1 MANKYSIITNF
12 LLHLHPKSVNAQ
24 ALKFNRTFGL
34 GGINALLFVI
44 LAFTGLLL
52 RFSYIPTPN
61 DAYNSILSLQTNSIF
76 GSLIRN
82 VHHWSAMLM
91 VVTAFLHL
99 LRVFYTNSIYYQR
112 KKNWY
117 YGLLLF
123 VLVLAFNFTGYLL
136 PWDQLSFWAVTI
148 TTNIIEYIPFIGE
161 GMANL
166 LRGGEN
172 VNGNTLLNFYNFH
185 TALLPLL
192 FVVFMVLHFWLIRK
206 AKGITV
212 ADNSKQEMVN
222 VNPKLIN
229 KEIITALIL
238 SIFILIIS
246 ILFDAPL
253 LEKANPL
260 ISPNPSKAA
269 WYFMGV
275 QELLINLHPIFVSLI
290 IPVFLV
296 AFFVLIAKSDINKD
310 KIGIWFYSINGKKV
324 TIISA
329 IFSLVLTSVL
339 IISNEYFLTLNQLSI
354 SLFISTGLIPF
365 LMYLIPVGIFI
376 IYLIKVYKAD
386 KIELIIAIT
395 TIIFTSYIIMSFIG
409 IWLRG
414 EGMKL
419 IF

>member
-1 MANKYSIITNF
+1 MAKKYSIITNF